1 MTDDKIEVLLMWVTG
16 KSPGG
21 KGFGDKIEV
30 VTESKVTKSRYDCI
44 LFMAGTTV
52 QAGGLDTTQRSF

>member
-30 VTESKVTKSRYDCI
+30 VTESKVTKSRYY
-44 LFMAGTTV
+44 LG
-52 QAGGLDTTQRSF
+52 QRSLDRENLPTSTA